1 MAEYAVTTLAM
12 KLTPDSLWLAINPVD
27 MRIGIDGLSLQVQ
40 QALGRAP
47 CDGTAY
53 VFSNRRHNRIK
64 LICWDGNG
72 VWCCQRRLHR
82 GHFTWPQPGDVS
94 CALTD
99 AQWQWLIAGV
109 DWQRLDAPPPAHW
122 QL

>member
-1 MAEYAVTTLAM
+1 M
-12 KLTPDSLWLAINPVD
+12 KLTPDSLWLAVNPVD

-82 GHFTWPQPGDVS
+82 GNFTWPQPGDVS